1 MNKKDYD
8 ALNRF
13 KEESPKLKELL
24 EKETACHY
32 KNLSIASHEI
42 LNHLSF
48 IGSSYQIISSKYPET
63 KDFKFWD
70 NLGTSINELTE
81 LMQRTSLCRYCVF
94 PQKAP
99 VLINDILY
107 QLPDE
112 ADNRYPNEERLFSF
126 NVEDKKIEID
136 ADSEHILIAF
146 NELIS
151 NSYDA
156 TQNNDTI
163 TISSRL
169 SEDLMTYTITV
180 SNKGQ
185 LPEIH
190 LPMTLGQTSDDVT
203 HSPDDIDIL
212 TSAFYTSKKNH
223 NGLGLYIVM
232 IVCMTHNGTLSVS
245 QDSQST
251 HFHINLPVLRIL

>member
-8 ALNRF
+8 ALNRL

-24 EKETACHY
+24 DKETAAHY

-70 NLGTSINELTE
+70 NMGTSINKLTE
-81 LMQRTSLCRYCVF
+81 FMQRTSLCRYCVF
-94 PQKAP
+94 PQKSP
-99 VLINDILY
+99 VLINEILY

-112 ADNRYPNEERLFSF
+112 ADNRYPDEDRLFSF
-126 NVEDKKIEID
+126 NVEDKKIEIN
-136 ADSEHILIAF
+136 ADREHILIAF
-146 NELIS
+146 NELIA

-163 TISSRL
+163 SICSHL
-169 SEDLMTYTITV
+169 SEDLTTYTITV
-180 SNKGQ
+180 SNEGH
-185 LPEIH
+185 LPEIC
-190 LPMTLGQTSDDVT
+190 LPLTFGQTSDDAT
-203 HSPDDIDIL
+203 HSPDDMEIL
-212 TSAFYTSKKNH
+212 TRAFYTTKNNH
-223 NGLGLYIVM
+223 CGLGLYIAM
-232 IVCMTHNGTLSVS
+232 IVCTAHNGNLSVS
-245 QDSQST
+245 QDYQST
-251 HFHINLPVLRIL
+251 HFHIKLPVTRIL